1 MSVEKVH
8 PMFLRV
14 LKTRPATP
22 VAPVPTHAPADET
35 LDYYSRTAPEG
46 PLREITALEQHYGY
60 WSRE

>member
-1 MSVEKVH
+1 
-8 PMFLRV
+8 MFLRV

-22 VAPVPTHAPADET
+22 VAPDPTRALADET